1 MNEKS
6 NNVLFELNIL
16 MSEVSTLENVE
27 EIRNADK

>member
-27 EIRNADK
+27 EIRNADE